1 MWDDYDSRCIN
12 CGRCNFVCPT
22 CTCFTMQDLFY
33 SENGK
38 AGERRRVWASCM
50 VDGFTEV
57 AGGGCY
63 RQKNGQRMVYW
74 GFCSKRSRC
83 KWRCPVACKKEKLC
97 SCRDSCSSSHY
108 GRCIYTKP
116 DWDIRLY
123 TPVPRGTSE
132 YKNTYKNRTSCE
144 RVNDRV
150 QNDYQ
155 LHNMKI
161 HTKKRYSFFLWLI
174 GTNIHLD
181 ARLKKLRLQTAA

>member
-1 MWDDYDSRCIN
+1 MTIILPISSAKLGKSVHSSISIPKVEDPNPSRIPSGSIPMGLPYAKRGTAWFTGDS
-12 CGRCNFVCPT
+12 VP
-22 CTCFTMQDLFY
+22 
-33 SENGK
+33 
-38 AGERRRVWASCM
+38 
-50 VDGFTEV
+50 
-57 AGGGCY
+57 
-63 RQKNGQRMVYW
+63 
-74 GFCSKRSRC
+74 
-83 KWRCPVACKKEKLC
+83 CKKEKLC

-150 QNDYQ
+150 LNDYQ